1 MAKNPNAFSVNER
14 IQHED
19 YGPGTIT
26 EINPLHTTIEF
37 DQGGRRKFMS
47 SMVRLERSDVA
58 APERHPKRAPAKS
71 ASKTA
76 KPKK

>member
-1 MAKNPNAFSVNER
+1 VAKNLNAFSVNER

-58 APERHPKRAPAKS
+58 APERRPKRAPAKS
-71 ASKTA
+71 IPKAAKT
-76 KPKK
+76 KK

>member
-1 MAKNPNAFSVNER
+1 MAKNPNTFSVNER

-26 EINPLHTTIEF
+26 EINTLHTTIEF
-37 DQGGRRKFMS
+37 DQGGKRKFMS

-58 APERHPKRAPAKS
+58 APERQSKRAPAKS

-76 KPKK
+76 KSKK